1 MNREDIKSDAF
12 SSSKAG
18 KIFGV
23 HYHKKTPVFLLPFPV
38 VCKKCETVT
47 SEAEMSFFFS
57 EWWVVVV
64 TTCERFI

>member
-1 MNREDIKSDAF
+1 MNREEIKSDAF

-18 KIFGV
+18 KLFGV

-47 SEAEMSFFFS
+47 SEAEMSFFF
-57 EWWVVVV
+57 
-64 TTCERFI
+64 